1 MEAHSDKQDFY
12 TGRSRWDACRS
23 LSDRV
28 LESEEVT
35 SVFLQ
40 GTRGFGSPVMV
51 VEGQLEEKEKV
62 CMWGMGNDL
71 AWPGELELQWVERVC
86 A

>member
-1 MEAHSDKQDFY
+1 
-12 TGRSRWDACRS
+12 
-23 LSDRV
+23 
-28 LESEEVT
+28 
-35 SVFLQ
+35 
-40 GTRGFGSPVMV
+40 MV